1 MSRLESFL
9 ENASD
14 TRLMELFQILD
25 DEETGDVDDVYKD
38 MLLARK
44 IMLSKYNRLNIIGV
58 TIRSVYYYNNK
69 SKRYGNY
76 NAIDKKLQMRVKQII
91 EKSDKPNMIMPLRYI
106 NSPICLFHKV
116 FCCICQNKIY
126 NGLI

>member
-1 MSRLESFL
+1 MSRLQSFL

-44 IMLSKYNRLNIIGV
+44 IMLSKYNRLNIVGV
-58 TIRSVYYYNNK
+58 TIRSVYYYNN
-69 SKRYGNY
+69 
-76 NAIDKKLQMRVKQII
+76 
-91 EKSDKPNMIMPLRYI
+91 
-106 NSPICLFHKV
+106 
-116 FCCICQNKIY
+116 
-126 NGLI
+126 

>member
-1 MSRLESFL
+1 MNRLQSFL

-14 TRLMELFQILD
+14 TRLMELLQILD
-25 DEETGDVDDVYKD
+25 DEETGDIDDVYQD

-69 SKRYGNY
+69 SKRYENY

-91 EKSDKPNMIMPLRYI
+91 EKSDKSNMTMPLWVYPL
-106 NSPICLFHKV
+106 SYLLV
-116 FCCICQNKIY
+116 S
-126 NGLI
+126 

>member
-25 DEETGDVDDVYKD
+25 DEETGDVDDVYQD

-76 NAIDKKLQMRVKQII
+76 NAIDKKLQMRVKHIV
-91 EKSDKPNMIMPLRYI
+91 EKSDKPNMTMPMGV
-106 NSPICLFHKV
+106 NSPICLFHEV
-116 FCCICQNKIY
+116 FCCICENKIY